1 MKLLVVLLLAGL
13 VVAMPRKGNRPN
25 KPKQDDPGMIIRC
38 MAENW
43 NGGESQIKAC
53 RKCFRQVGNPLS
65 EKGLPKA
72 KACTSQ
78 YLPIEDKACATKIA
92 ALTVGDEQKG
102 EDVIKCFDDS
112 LEKANND
119 RCLKES
125 QSTDVVDKLT
135 DGSMCVI
142 DSWKYGMDYL
152 KNVTRSERGKGKG
165 KRPGK
170 GKGKGGKKMVGKML
184 LKAHCNLASGGD
196 QSKTQDCETCFVT
209 AIKLGKGKGKGGKG
223 KKELSPEMKAAL
235 TTCSEEH
242 LTPKYDHC
250 TAMFKDSS
258 SDKKV
263 TEKCYMKVL
272 IKDVVSRCSAGV
284 AEATADTLTTV
295 MECGRK
301 ATIEWV
307 KNNASEKV
315 AEQIG
320 NFLEDDDDE
329 DEEF

>member
-1 MKLLVVLLLAGL
+1 
-13 VVAMPRKGNRPN
+13 MPRKGNRPN
-25 KPKQDDPGMIIRC
+25 KPKQDDPGTIIRC

-43 NGGESQIKAC
+43 KSGESQIKAC
-53 RKCFRQVGNPLS
+53 RKCFRKVGNPLS
-65 EKGLPKA
+65 EKGLPQA
-72 KACTSQ
+72 KACTSEF
-78 YLPIEDKACATKIA
+78 LPMEDKACATQIA

-102 EDVIKCFDDS
+102 EEVIKCFDDT
-112 LEKANND
+112 LEKENND

-135 DGSMCVI
+135 DGSLCVL
-142 DSWKYGMDYL
+142 DSWKYGMAYL
-152 KNVTRSERGKGKG
+152 KNVTKREGGKGKG

-170 GKGKGGKKMVGKML
+170 GKGKGGKKMIGKML
-184 LKAHCNLASGGD
+184 LKAHCSLASGGD
-196 QSKTQDCETCFVT
+196 QTKTQACETCFT
-209 AIKLGKGKGKGGKG
+209 DAIKLGKGKGKGGKG
-223 KKELSPEMKAAL
+223 KKELSPEMKAAM
-235 TTCSEEH
+235 TTCSEQH

-250 TAMFKDSS
+250 TTMFKDSS
-258 SDKKV
+258 SDKKA

-272 IKDVVSRCSAGV
+272 IKDMVERCSTGV
-284 AEATADTLTTV
+284 TEATADTLSTV

-320 NFLEDDDDE
+320 NFLEDDDD

>member
-1 MKLLVVLLLAGL
+1 MVVLLLAGL

-78 YLPIEDKACATKIA
+78 YLPIEDNACATQIA
-92 ALTVGDEQKG
+92 ALIVGDEQKG
-102 EDVIKCFDDS
+102 EDVIKCFDES

-135 DGSMCVI
+135 DGSLCVI

-152 KNVTRSERGKGKG
+152 KNVTRSEGGKGKG
-165 KRPGK
+165 K
-170 GKGKGGKKMVGKML
+170 
-184 LKAHCNLASGGD
+184 
-196 QSKTQDCETCFVT
+196 
-209 AIKLGKGKGKGGKG
+209 KGGKG

-272 IKDVVSRCSAGV
+272 VKDVVSRCSAGV

-329 DEEF
+329 F